1 MQETQNI
8 YEKRLT
14 ERMRVYWENISD
26 NQDIPLYSR
35 FNPNSLGEI
44 WDSCLGIKVTN
55 SNGKNIYQFSHEGI
69 KIKQTL
75 EKDLKFKYINPSDN
89 SGIINKSF
97 INSLDECLDQRK
109 IIMSSGQFV
118 TDKGRIVKYR
128 DCILPFKK
136 MDGKIDT
143 LIVGI
148 SWKVF

>member
-14 ERMRVYWENISD
+14 ERMRFFWEAIRD
-26 NQDIPLYSR
+26 NEDVPLFSR

-55 SNGKNIYQFSHEGI
+55 SNGKNIYQFSYEGS

-89 SGIINKSF
+89 SGIINKNF
-97 INSLDECLDQRK
+97 IDSLAECIESRK
-109 IIMSSGQFV
+109 IVMSAGQFV
-118 TDKGRIVKYR
+118 TEKGRIVKYR

-136 MDGKIDT
+136 IDGKIDN
-143 LIVGI
+143 LVVGV